1 MLTPPQNTP
10 RTMPLDINAFRE
22 FKGGNPEE
30 IRESQR
36 RRFKDPATVDEIIA
50 LDEAWRNQTG
60 QLDHMKKA
68 KGKLSKAIGLKKR
81 AKENADAEMAES
93 KEMSVSIAAA
103 ETALA
108 EAELRVTKALRKI
121 GNIVHGSVPVSNDE
135 EKDNEVVVRWGG
147 HDAANPFPKPSP
159 CRHHHEL
166 LAMIGGYEPERGVRV
181 AGHRGY
187 FLRDN
192 GLALS
197 MALQNYAIQFLRRK
211 GYTSLQPPYFMN
223 KSVMA
228 GVAQL
233 EEFDEALYH
242 VSGEGSDEKYVE
254 AKGREEHG
262 ERGTGGG
269 ERERGKGSPK
279 GGYGACVGR
288 CVGGLGNL
296 RAGVA
301 QSATEA
307 EWVGGWQCQHHPPAV
322 HVVLGRRALPPVLSV
337 RSDLQYSARP
347 YICALS
353 RTCWS
358 GFALSSPLSLV
369 AHSLTL
375 SSLLYPAP
383 THSLPL
389 TRRAAPSSLAP
400 LVPPP
405 LTGT

>member
-1 MLTPPQNTP
+1 
-10 RTMPLDINAFRE
+10 MPLDINAFRE

-262 ERGTGGG
+262 ERNTGREELG
-269 ERERGKGSPK
+269 EGNGREEKEARK
-279 GGYGACVGR
+279 GGMGR
-288 CVGGLGNL
+288 V
-296 RAGVA
+296 
-301 QSATEA
+301 
-307 EWVGGWQCQHHPPAV
+307 
-322 HVVLGRRALPPVLSV
+322 
-337 RSDLQYSARP
+337 
-347 YICALS
+347 
-353 RTCWS
+353 
-358 GFALSSPLSLV
+358 
-369 AHSLTL
+369 
-375 SSLLYPAP
+375 
-383 THSLPL
+383 
-389 TRRAAPSSLAP
+389 
-400 LVPPP
+400 
-405 LTGT
+405 